1 MARLE
6 EQNPL
11 DYRQGGDTVDDFAQ
25 KYMKEI
31 NRIYQFLNNL
41 REHNATG
48 TYQVEPAPYQLMA
61 EEGKLY
67 VRNEENTAWLYLFD
81 IKYRMGITENSAATI
96 LTTDDVTSTAEAL
109 KLVKTNADGK
119 IDVDTTGN
127 ANTATTLQ
135 TGRTIT
141 ISDYGANN
149 SGVATTFDGSTD
161 VTIALPETVQGKFV
175 GTFSGDL
182 TGTFTGEAGEYIK
195 KTAIDTVE
203 TGSLATTP
211 NKIAVINENGVLP
224 VSILGNAAKLA
235 GINVTLTTPEDG
247 QVLTYRAATNTI
259 SNENRAVV
267 GDAKALHIYDGETL
281 IADYAGGKEVTVD
294 LETTSI
300 KADITANTEK
310 IESTSEK
317 LTQDL
322 ENHNTSETAHEDI
335 RESLNYVKKH
345 SGVVGQVIAYAGN
358 NTLPEG
364 YLLCDGSAVSR
375 TDYADL
381 FAVIGTTYG
390 TGDGSTT
397 FNLPNLV
404 GRFIEGGSTAGTVYA
419 AGLPN
424 INGSFNSG
432 GEYNSGHVAT
442 GAFSVTTQNNYRPDG
457 GAYVSA
463 PYFTFNASWSDSIY
477 GNSTTVQPPALTL
490 KYIIKY

>member
-235 GINVTLTTPEDG
+235 GINVTLSNPEDG
-247 QVLTYRAATNTI
+247 QVLAYRVATNTI

-300 KADITANTEK
+300 KADITANT
-310 IESTSEK
+310 EK

-390 TGDGSTT
+390 TGNGSTT

-424 INGSFNSG
+424 ITGQLELMPWNNS
-432 GEYNSGHVAT
+432 NAIL
-442 GAFSVTTQNNYRPDG
+442 N
-457 GAYVSA
+457 
-463 PYFTFNASWSDSIY
+463 NASGCLSYTARTGKNSNTVDVHSNTYKWTTVYFEANSSSSVY
-477 GNSTTVQPPALTL
+477 GGSSTVQPPALLL